1 MFHIF
6 HIFALLFH
14 RWLPTKIQNHV
25 RHYKYF
31 LSPLFLFHSAVYP
44 KQSIEI
50 YDNDK
55 YWIGTILCTVLN
67 VWVGR
72 KLSSNY
78 SARLKVVVIS
88 RSVRLLP
95 TWLWW
100 HNLGIG
106 FAVRTAALLLTMH
119 YCAALWP
126 AIWTKKGVIV
136 EVTKTDFISS
146 LASNWQVK
154 LVGLSCFIPWSIG
167 RSWQKIQYSTN
178 TRMKKWIYWLLN
190 FITIF

>member
-1 MFHIF
+1 M
-6 HIFALLFH
+6 
-14 RWLPTKIQNHV
+14 
-25 RHYKYF
+25 
-31 LSPLFLFHSAVYP
+31 
-44 KQSIEI
+44 
-50 YDNDK
+50 
-55 YWIGTILCTVLN
+55 LN

-178 TRMKKWIYWLLN
+178 TNMKKWIYWFLN
-190 FITIF
+190 FITIFWCKFHKHKIGITYFFVFFDLPQFILILNVHLRISD

>member
-1 MFHIF
+1 M
-6 HIFALLFH
+6 
-14 RWLPTKIQNHV
+14 N
-25 RHYKYF
+25 
-31 LSPLFLFHSAVYP
+31 
-44 KQSIEI
+44 
-50 YDNDK
+50 
-55 YWIGTILCTVLN
+55 TVLN

-119 YCAALWP
+119 YCAALWL
-126 AIWTKKGVIV
+126 AIWTKKGVVV

-167 RSWQKIQYSTN
+167 RPCQGRPCQKIQYSTN
-178 TRMKKWIYWLLN
+178 TNMNKWIILIIEFYHYLYFDTN
-190 FITIF
+190 SIGIK